1 MRLRQI
7 LLVFLLLTAVVGWAS
22 PSLAQDQA
30 PSQATERGLALIGI
44 GLGFGLAALG
54 AGLAI
59 GRAGAAGLAAT
70 AEKSEI
76 QTFALI
82 ITALGEAIAIYGL
95 AMAFLMLAKVP

>member
-1 MRLRQI
+1 MRLQT
-7 LLVFLLLTAVVGWAS
+7 LLLGLLALSFILGGVA
-22 PSLAQDQA
+22 PSFGQDQA
-30 PSQATERGLALIGI
+30 APQATERGLALIGI
-44 GLGFGLAALG
+44 GLGFGLAAVG

-70 AEKSEI
+70 AEKSEL

-95 AMAFLMLAKVP
+95 AIAFLMLAKVP